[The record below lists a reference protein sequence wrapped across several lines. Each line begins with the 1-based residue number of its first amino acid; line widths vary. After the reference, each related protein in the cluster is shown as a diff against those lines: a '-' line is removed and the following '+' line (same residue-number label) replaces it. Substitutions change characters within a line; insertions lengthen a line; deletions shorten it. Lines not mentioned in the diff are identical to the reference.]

1 MKFHWLWQGHNRWMR
16 LRKKSDT
23 LPINMRPEVSTL
35 IDMLIVLEINFR
47 ADKKSIA
54 QWMQIRNALQAR
66 DSVFRRFFK
75 TVHLVVLNAV
85 LQVGE
90 QLE

>member
-1 MKFHWLWQGHNRWMR
+1 
-16 LRKKSDT
+16 
-23 LPINMRPEVSTL
+23 
-35 IDMLIVLEINFR
+35 MLIVLEINFR